1 MKLMLSEMAV
11 IDECKEFSLT
21 GSWINTDNWFLSIN
35 YVDEN
40 NVFWNEIEAEIMQEI
55 PLK

>member
-1 MKLMLSEMAV
+1 MAV
-11 IDECKEFSLT
+11 IDECKVFSLT